1 MGLLKRIEATRRR
14 KAIRFVIEQRNGR
27 RELREQLAKAED
39 GGILIH
45 VQIEKAGA

>member
-1 MGLLKRIEATRRR
+1 MGLMKRIEATRRR
-14 KAIRFVIEQRNGR
+14 KAVQFAIEKRNGR

-45 VQIEKAGA
+45 AQLEKAGA